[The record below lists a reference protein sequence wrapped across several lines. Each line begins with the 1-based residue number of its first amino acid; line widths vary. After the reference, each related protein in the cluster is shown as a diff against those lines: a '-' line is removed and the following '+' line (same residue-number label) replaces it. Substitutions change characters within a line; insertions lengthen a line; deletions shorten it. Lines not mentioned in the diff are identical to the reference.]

1 MARMTCEFFSDVLTK
16 HTTMTVILPDRPN
29 KDKAGLEKRF
39 PTLYLLHGFSDDHS
53 MWTRQTSVER
63 YANERGLAVVMPD
76 VDHSFYTDMR
86 YGKKYWTFLTE
97 EVPRIARF
105 FFPLSDRREDNFVA
119 GLSMGGYGAFKWL
132 LNKPEQFAAGAAL
145 SGVLDLAN
153 HNQEDNA
160 ENPMDQVVFN
170 AFGGEKLVGTM
181 HDIFH
186 LAKVVDQMEGKKPK
200 LYLACGKEDFL
211 FDHNLRFKQLTD
223 QLSLDIETTFDSG
236 EHEWS
241 YWDRHI
247 ERVIKWLPI
256 Q

>member
-1 MARMTCEFFSDVLTK
+1 MKIILLQDFLWAR
-16 HTTMTVILPDRPN
+16 
-29 KDKAGLEKRF
+29 
-39 PTLYLLHGFSDDHS
+39 
-53 MWTRQTSVER
+53 SV
-63 YANERGLAVVMPD
+63 
-76 VDHSFYTDMR
+76 
-86 YGKKYWTFLTE
+86 YG
-97 EVPRIARF
+97 
-105 FFPLSDRREDNFVA
+105 
-119 GLSMGGYGAFKWL
+119 L
-132 LNKPEQFAAGAAL
+132 LNDQNTRRRSL

-236 EHEWS
+236 ERMGVGS
-241 YWDRHI
+241 TY
-247 ERVIKWLPI
+247 
-256 Q
+256 